1 MITRLLFAF
10 VFALVTLG
18 LSAQITVTDADLD
31 TGVYNWTND
40 NVYLLDGFVFLEA
53 GGTLNIQEGTVIKA
67 KGTPTTGDNAS
78 ALIISRGA
86 KIYANGTASQPIIFT
101 TEIDDLTGNLLLAT
115 DRGLWGGVIILGN
128 GVIGNTTP
136 TSQVD
141 GIPST
146 ETRAN
151 FGGTDDADNSG
162 EFTYC
167 SIRHAGAELA
177 PGDEINGLTLG
188 AVGSGTTIHHVEI
201 FSNSD
206 DGIEW
211 FGGAVRVDYLVSAF
225 CGDDAVDWDLGFR
238 GAGQHWFIIQGT
250 DAGGNG
256 GELDGA
262 KPDANARNSNPT
274 IYNATL
280 IGSGNGASA
289 SNETG
294 LLFRDGSAGTFANSI
309 ITEYANK
316 ALEIEDRDAATG
328 FDSRQAMEN
337 GDLNLINNI
346 WFDFG
351 AGSDLD
357 ASSTGIIRATGDAED
372 PSCAAVISHLTA
384 NSNTIVDPQLA
395 SICRIPTGCLDPR
408 PNDGSP
414 AQIGATTAPAGFD
427 NVSYQGAFGLDN
439 WCLGWTALDLY
450 GYFGDLT
457 TSVTQVA
464 TDHDGITLYQNSP
477 NPANSQTS
485 IAFKLDYSTEISI
498 RVYDMNGRL
507 ITTVVQNQYPAG
519 EHTLSLNT
527 SDFESGL
534 YYLTLESEATLI
546 SRKMVVIH

>member
-1 MITRLLFAF
+1 MA
-10 VFALVTLG
+10 TLG

-67 KGTPTTGDNAS
+67 KGTPSTGDNAS

-188 AVGSGTTIHHVEI
+188 AVGSGTTIHHIEI
-201 FSNSD
+201 FANSD

-211 FGGAVRVDYLVSAF
+211 FGGAARVDYLVSAF

-238 GAGQHWFIIQGT
+238 GAGQYWFILQGT

-262 KPDANARNSNPT
+262 KPDANVRNSNPT
-274 IYNATL
+274 VYNATL
-280 IGSGNGASA
+280 IGSGNGAAA

-337 GDLNLINNI
+337 GDLNLMNNI

-351 AGSDLD
+351 VGSDLD

-372 PSCAAVISHLTA
+372 PSCAAVISHLTT
-384 NSNTIVDPQLA
+384 NSNSIVDPQLA

-414 AQIGATTAPAGFD
+414 AQNGATTAPAGFD
-427 NVSYQGAFGLDN
+427 NVSYRGAFGLNN
-439 WCLGWTALDLY
+439 WAIGWTALDLY
-450 GYFGDLT
+450 GYFGDFT
-457 TSVTQVA
+457 TSVTDIASDAQDV
-464 TDHDGITLYQNSP
+464 TLFQNHP
-477 NPANSQTS
+477 NPATNQTT
-485 IAFKLDYSTEISI
+485 IAFSLDQSSVVALNI
-498 RVYDMNGRL
+498 YDVNGRL
-507 ITTVVQNQYPAG
+507 IKTLTNTQHAAG
-519 EHTLSLNT
+519 EHSFSLET
-527 SDFESGL
+527 
-534 YYLTLESEATLI
+534 ATLPSGVYYI
-546 SRKMVVIH
+546 SLQTETIQLSRKMVVLN